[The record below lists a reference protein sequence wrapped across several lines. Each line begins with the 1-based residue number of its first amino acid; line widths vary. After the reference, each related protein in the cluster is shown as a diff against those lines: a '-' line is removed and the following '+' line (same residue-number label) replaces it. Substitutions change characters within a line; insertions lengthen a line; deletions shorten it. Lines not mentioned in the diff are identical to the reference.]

1 MSVFHGKCAPALL
14 LRLLLCKEE
23 KVSEFYIGVMTG
35 TSMDGIDLVLC
46 EIDEH
51 SCKLIHSHEYPY
63 PKELKDEILTS
74 ISTAVTLKK
83 VGTLDAKLGHLF
95 ARAINRFILE
105 KRINAADVTAIG
117 LHGQTLWHEP
127 NATFAFSMQ
136 LGCPNV
142 VSAKT
147 GLCVVTDFRRMD
159 IANGGQGA
167 PFAPAFH
174 EFAFTSLGK
183 KTAVANI
190 GGMAN
195 ISLLDKELKG
205 WDTGPGN
212 VLLDMWIQKCKK
224 QNYDRDGDFARSGE
238 ADEALLEALL
248 NDPYFKKLPPK
259 STGREYF
266 NESWLASQLPIFNT
280 IKDENIQATLLEVTA
295 RSIANDVKRSQA
307 QLLIVC
313 GGGAKN
319 GFLMQRLAQLCQIE
333 VNPSDAY
340 GIHADSLEAMAF
352 AWLAYKRIHK
362 EEVNLSSV
370 TGANKN
376 SLLGGI
382 YG

>member
-1 MSVFHGKCAPALL
+1 MSEL
-14 LRLLLCKEE
+14 
-23 KVSEFYIGVMTG
+23 YIGVMTG

-46 EIDEH
+46 EINES
-51 SCKLIHSHEYPY
+51 SCKLLHSHEYPF
-63 PKELKDEILTS
+63 PKELKDEILTC
-74 ISTAVTLKK
+74 ISGVVTLKK
-83 VGTLDAKLGHLF
+83 VGTLNSKLGYLF

-105 KRINAADVTAIG
+105 KRINTTDITAIG

-127 NATFAFSMQ
+127 NATFSFSMQ

-147 GLCVVTDFRRMD
+147 GISVVADFRSMD

-174 EFAFTSLGK
+174 EFVFTSLGK
-183 KTAVANI
+183 KTAVINI

-195 ISLLDKELKG
+195 ISLLYDELKG

-224 QNYDRDGDFARSGE
+224 QNYDRDGEFARSGK
-238 ADEALLEALL
+238 ADEDLLDSLL
-248 NDPYFKKLPPK
+248 SDAYFKKTPPK

-266 NESWLASQLPIFNT
+266 NESWFASHLPIFNT
-280 IKDENIQATLLEVTA
+280 IKDENIQATFLELTA
-295 RSIANDVKRSQA
+295 RSIANDVKRSEA
-307 QLLIVC
+307 ELLIVC

-319 GFLMQRLAQLCQIE
+319 GFLMQRLSELCKIE
-333 VNPSDAY
+333 VLTSDAL
-340 GIHADSLEAMAF
+340 GFSADALESMAF
-352 AWLAYKRIHK
+352 AWLAYKRIHR

-370 TGANKN
+370 TGASKN
-376 SLLGGI
+376 SILGGI

>member
-1 MSVFHGKCAPALL
+1 MTSQI
-14 LRLLLCKEE
+14 
-23 KVSEFYIGVMTG
+23 SELYIGVMSG

-51 SCKLIHSHEYPY
+51 SCKLLHSHEYPF
-63 PKELKDEILTS
+63 PKELREEIFIC
-74 ISTAVTLKK
+74 ISSAVTLKK
-83 VGTLDAKLGHLF
+83 VGTLNTKLGHLF

-105 KRINAADVTAIG
+105 KRINAEKITAIG

-136 LGCPNV
+136 LGCPSV

-147 GLCVVTDFRRMD
+147 GMSVVADFRNMD

-167 PFAPAFH
+167 PLAPAFH
-174 EFAFTSLGK
+174 QFAFNDLK
-183 KTAVANI
+183 KKSAVINI

-195 ISLLDKELKG
+195 ITLLGKELGG

-212 VLLDMWIQKCKK
+212 VLLDMWMRKCKNE
-224 QNYDRDGDFARSGE
+224 NYDRDGEFAKSGTPDKE
-238 ADEALLEALL
+238 LLEALL
-248 NDPYFKKLPPK
+248 DDTYFKKMPPK

-266 NESWLASQLPIFNT
+266 NESWFASHLPIFNT
-280 IKDENIQATLLEVTA
+280 IKDENIQATLLELTVQ
-295 RSIANDVKRSQA
+295 SIANDVRNSHVER
-307 QLLIVC
+307 LIVC

-319 GFLMQRLAQLCQIE
+319 GFLMQRLLELCSIE
-333 VNPSDAY
+333 VLSSDAL
-340 GIHADSLEAMAF
+340 GFSADALEAMAF
-352 AWLAYKRIHK
+352 AWLAYKRIHR

>member
-1 MSVFHGKCAPALL
+1 MSEL
-14 LRLLLCKEE
+14 
-23 KVSEFYIGVMTG
+23 YIGVMSG

-46 EIDEH
+46 EINMLTCKLLH
-51 SCKLIHSHEYPY
+51 SCEYPLAMGL
-63 PKELKDEILTS
+63 KEEILET
-74 ISTAVTLKK
+74 ITGLVTLQK
-83 VGTLDAKLGHLF
+83 VGRLNVKLGHVF
-95 ARAINRFILE
+95 AKAINRFVLE
-105 KRINAADVTAIG
+105 KRINTQNISAIG

-127 NATFAFSMQ
+127 NAPFAFSMQ

-147 GLCVVTDFRRMD
+147 GMRVVADFRNMD

-174 EFAFTSLGK
+174 AFVFGALGK
-183 KTAVANI
+183 KTAVVNI

-195 ISLLDKELKG
+195 ITLLSEELKG

-212 VLLDMWIQKCKK
+212 VLLDMWAQKCQGKP
-224 QNYDRDGDFARSGE
+224 YDKNGEFARSGTANAE
-238 ADEALLEALL
+238 LLAALLS
-248 NDPYFKKLPPK
+248 DGYFQKLPPK

-266 NESWLASQLPIFNT
+266 NESWFASQLPIFNT
-280 IKDENIQATLLEVTA
+280 IKEENIQATFLELTA
-295 RSIANDVKRSQA
+295 RSIANDVKRNKIEQ
-307 QLLIVC
+307 LIVC

-319 GFLMQRLAQLCQIE
+319 GFLMQRVSELCAIE
-333 VNPSDAY
+333 VVSSDVY
-340 GIHADSLEAMAF
+340 GINADALEAMAF
-352 AWLAYKRIHK
+352 AWFAYKRVHG
-362 EEVNLSSV
+362 EVVNLSSV

>member
-1 MSVFHGKCAPALL
+1 MSEL
-14 LRLLLCKEE
+14 
-23 KVSEFYIGVMTG
+23 YIGVMSG

-51 SCKLIHSHEYPY
+51 ACKLLHSHEYPF
-63 PKELKDEILTS
+63 PKELKDEILEA
-74 ISTAVTLKK
+74 IAGVVTLQK
-83 VGTLDAKLGHLF
+83 VGTLDTKLGHLF
-95 ARAINRFILE
+95 ARAINRFMLE
-105 KRINAADVTAIG
+105 KRINAEKITAIG

-127 NATFAFSMQ
+127 NATFPFSMQ

-147 GLCVVTDFRRMD
+147 NISVVADFRRMD

-174 EFAFTSLGK
+174 EFAFGSLGK
-183 KTAVANI
+183 KAAVINI

-195 ISLLDKELKG
+195 ITLLDKELRG

-212 VLLDMWIQKCKK
+212 VLLDMWIRKCKDE
-224 QNYDRDGDFARSGE
+224 NYDRDGEFARSGK
-238 ADEALLEALL
+238 ADKELLEALL
-248 NDPYFKKLPPK
+248 NDAYFKKMPPK

-266 NESWLASQLPIFNT
+266 NESWFASHLPIFNT
-280 IKDENIQATLLEVTA
+280 IKEENIQATFLELTA
-295 RSIANDVKRSQA
+295 QSIANDVKRTQA
-307 QLLIVC
+307 ERLIVC
-313 GGGAKN
+313 GGGVKN
-319 GFLMQRLAQLCQIE
+319 GFLMQRLSELCKIE
-333 VNPSDAY
+333 VVTSDAL
-340 GIHADSLEAMAF
+340 GFSSDALEAMAF
-352 AWLAYKRIHK
+352 AWFAYKRFHR
-362 EEVNLSSV
+362 ETVNLSSV

>member
-1 MSVFHGKCAPALL
+1 MSEL
-14 LRLLLCKEE
+14 
-23 KVSEFYIGVMTG
+23 YIGVMTG

-46 EIDEH
+46 EIDER
-51 SCKLIHSHEYPY
+51 SCKLLEAHEYPF
-63 PKELKDEILTS
+63 PKELKDEIFIS
-74 ISTAVTLKK
+74 ISSAVTLKK
-83 VGTLDAKLGHLF
+83 VGTLDSKLGHLF

-105 KRINAADVTAIG
+105 KKINAQNISAIG

-147 GLCVVTDFRRMD
+147 GISVVADFRRMD

-167 PFAPAFH
+167 PLAPAFH
-174 EFAFTSLGK
+174 QFAFGNLK
-183 KTAVANI
+183 KKSALINI

-195 ISLLDKELKG
+195 ITLLGEELKG

-212 VLLDMWIQKCKK
+212 VLLDMWMRKCKNE
-224 QNYDRDGDFARSGE
+224 NYDRDGEFAKSGTPDQE
-238 ADEALLEALL
+238 LLDALLS
-248 NDPYFKKLPPK
+248 DVYFKKLPPK

-266 NESWLASQLPIFNT
+266 NESWFASQLPIFNT
-280 IKDENIQATLLEVTA
+280 IKEEDIQATFLELTA
-295 RSIANDVKRSQA
+295 QSIAHDVIASKA
-307 QLLIVC
+307 ELLIVC

-319 GFLMQRLAQLCQIE
+319 GFLMQRLSELCKIE
-333 VNPSDAY
+333 VQPSDAF
-340 GIHADSLEAMAF
+340 GMSGDALEAMAF
-352 AWLAYKRIHK
+352 AWFAYKRLHR
-362 EEVNLSSV
+362 EALNLSSV
-370 TGANKN
+370 TGASKN